1 MSVDWGGGG
10 FAGESI
16 HFTGG
21 GAQRRRMFEHFKV
34 KIAAMLLIY
43 FRLNLSLHE
52 CLKIAKTE

>member
-1 MSVDWGGGG
+1 
-10 FAGESI
+10 
-16 HFTGG
+16 
-21 GAQRRRMFEHFKV
+21 MFEHFKV